1 MLFLFLNFYSP
12 WNYQETVCLIISGG
26 MKTIQ
31 NLHKIKSETCWIES
45 PKRKRYEFDT
55 NFLKHKDTT
64 AELLPLWQ
72 TGPLCT
78 FLHNCLSV
86 AIHSNVTTHS
96 LTQVNFFIIHM

>member
-45 PKRKRYEFDT
+45 QKRKRYEFDT
-55 NFLKHKDTT
+55 NFLEHKDTNSRASALMT
-64 AELLPLWQ
+64 DWNFLIYLVPF
-72 TGPLCT
+72 CT
-78 FLHNCLSV
+78 IV
-86 AIHSNVTTHS
+86 Y
-96 LTQVNFFIIHM
+96 Q